1 MNRGKDKRLQFI
13 WSLENLYF
21 KMTTKVFWLL
31 CFVVRS
37 FSSSVAGSLPYA
49 EKRHQTLSKDAYSS
63 ADTAPGHIKLP
74 AWGSSSTGEN
84 HTKRWLLPLAD
95 LQQPKPPEITF
106 ISSDKKKRTKP
117 ALENS
122 TGLRKHLLQYGGAL
136 PLENTTEGPAPAS
149 FDFNHANRKHTDRQL
164 AEAANS
170 VSAHF
175 HHAVSSY
182 HKMTSLVKAHL
193 FPDSGAVEAGDP
205 NALDHLNRPG
215 KIIPYKHIDPFQ
227 KITKPSWATNHQSSS
242 LLYHLSALK
251 KDGDEKACLTECRKE
266 RDEVEAYCTSEFAVN
281 GIVYNMEKLGN
292 GIHLITLLL
301 NNNGLYK
308 MSRLY
313 TTPDSFFFRVHIL
326 VVDTLN
332 CSKPCLDLKIGSR
345 YIVMGQ
351 IYHKR
356 RQISADLLRFL
367 RGRLSPGDGLLWSGS
382 SYVKRFNRK
391 RNRKVLAAHTKCR

>member
-1 MNRGKDKRLQFI
+1 
-13 WSLENLYF
+13 
-21 KMTTKVFWLL
+21 MTTKVFWLL
-31 CFVVRS
+31 CFAIRS
-37 FSSSVAGSLPYA
+37 SSSSVAGSLPYA
-49 EKRHQTLSKDAYSS
+49 EKQHQTLSKDAYSS
-63 ADTAPGHIKLP
+63 AGTAPGHVKLP
-74 AWGSSSTGEN
+74 AWGSSSSTREN
-84 HTKRWLLPLAD
+84 HTEHWLLPPTD

-106 ISSDKKKRTKP
+106 LSSKKRTKP

-136 PLENTTEGPAPAS
+136 PLESTTEGPAPAS
-149 FDFNHANRKHTDRQL
+149 FDSNHANRKHTDRRL

-182 HKMTSLVKAHL
+182 HKMTSLVEAHL
-193 FPDSGAVEAGDP
+193 LPDSGAVEAGDP
-205 NALDHLNRPG
+205 NALDHFNRPG
-215 KIIPYKHIDPFQ
+215 KIVPYKHTDPFQ
-227 KITKPSWATNHQSSS
+227 KITKPSWVTNRQSSS
-242 LLYHLSALK
+242 LLYHLSLLK
-251 KDGDEKACLTECRKE
+251 KDGDKEKACLTECRKE

-292 GIHLITLLL
+292 GIHLITLLV
-301 NNNGLYK
+301 NNDGLYK

-313 TTPDSFFFRVHIL
+313 TTPDAFFFRVHIL
-326 VVDTLN
+326 VVDTFN

-356 RQISADLLRFL
+356 RQISADLLPFL
-367 RGRLSPGDGLLWSGS
+367 QGRLSPGDGLLRSGS